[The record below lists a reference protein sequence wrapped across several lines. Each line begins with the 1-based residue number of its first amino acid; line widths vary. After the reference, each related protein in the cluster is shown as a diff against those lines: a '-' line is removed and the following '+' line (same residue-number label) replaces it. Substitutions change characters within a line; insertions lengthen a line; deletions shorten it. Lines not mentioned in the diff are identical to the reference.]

1 MFWETISPESTLIQ
15 PQKTICLKGIVR
27 WSTPFFPVKT
37 NPSLKLFFF
46 RLLDPWAQ
54 DSWCTGTANTASFA
68 CILAKRA
75 CMIKT
80 SRYVPY
86 ELLENN
92 LGLQNIYLCF
102 MGFEEYS
109 IGCWFCV
116 LCCQSCLLIIAVSSP
131 SAYVYLSQYLS
142 SHFCPPDHSE

>member
-1 MFWETISPESTLIQ
+1 MLSFAGVLGNYQPRIHLDPATEDYMFERHCAMINTLLPCENERQ
-15 PQKTICLKGIVR
+15 SQT
-27 WSTPFFPVKT
+27 
-37 NPSLKLFFF
+37 FFF
-46 RLLDPWAQ
+46 LLLDPRAQ

-109 IGCWFCV
+109 IGC
-116 LCCQSCLLIIAVSSP
+116 
-131 SAYVYLSQYLS
+131 
-142 SHFCPPDHSE
+142 